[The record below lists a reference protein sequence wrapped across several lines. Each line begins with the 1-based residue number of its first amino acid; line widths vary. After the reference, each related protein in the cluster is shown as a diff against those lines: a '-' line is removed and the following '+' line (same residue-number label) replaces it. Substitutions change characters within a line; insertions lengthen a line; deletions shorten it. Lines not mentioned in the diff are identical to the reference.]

1 MEYATDHNLQNCL
14 FHTYVGRDDLGH
26 LMHLADVGV
35 VSLLERQEGLS
46 VPSKAFGL
54 MAAGVPIVAVMST
67 DSEIA
72 KIVKEENCG
81 IVVKP
86 GKEKEL
92 ADSILQFY
100 NDKAS
105 LKQMSKNAS
114 RAINEK
120 YNLGEISKKYL
131 DLIEQVGCMD
141 NT

>member
-1 MEYATDHNLQNCL
+1 
-14 FHTYVGRDDLGH
+14 
-26 LMHLADVGV
+26 
-35 VSLLERQEGLS
+35 
-46 VPSKAFGL
+46 
-54 MAAGVPIVAVMST
+54 MST